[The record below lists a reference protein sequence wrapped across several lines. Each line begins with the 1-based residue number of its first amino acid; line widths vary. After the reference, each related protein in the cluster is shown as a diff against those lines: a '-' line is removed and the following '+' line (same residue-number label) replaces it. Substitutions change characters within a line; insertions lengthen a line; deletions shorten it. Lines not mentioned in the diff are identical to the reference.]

1 MGADPESA
9 RFCKVPWHIDEMP
22 LTLAPFCASIF
33 EPNLQK
39 EKGKVITSD
48 TVALKKVYLPE
59 SAYNYER
66 KEAKNM

>member
-1 MGADPESA
+1 
-9 RFCKVPWHIDEMP
+9 MP

-39 EKGKVITSD
+39 EKGKIITSD
-48 TVALKKVYLPE
+48 TVVLKKVYLQE

-66 KEAKNM
+66 KEAKNI